1 MEKQISYKEFEEM
14 IRKLFL
20 QGVRDMKEMNDDMD
34 MEKSVDYYKSTIDE
48 GLMMNVSDII
58 DGIEDE
64 EIEKIIG

>member
-1 MEKQISYKEFEEM
+1 MRENSTRL

-20 QGVRDMKEMNDDMD
+20 QGVKEMKDDMD
-34 MEKSVDYYKSTIDE
+34 MEKSVEYYRSTIDE

-58 DGIEDE
+58 DGIEDD

>member
-1 MEKQISYKEFEEM
+1 MEKRISYKEFEEM
-14 IRKLFL
+14 IKKIFL
-20 QGVRDMKEMNDDMD
+20 QGVKDMKDDMD
-34 MEKSVDYYKSTIDE
+34 MEKSVEYYKSTIDE

>member
-1 MEKQISYKEFEEM
+1 MEKKISYREFEEM
-14 IRKLFL
+14 IKKIFL
-20 QGVRDMKEMNDDMD
+20 QGIKEMKDDMD
-34 MEKSVDYYKSTIDE
+34 MEKSVEYYRSTIDE